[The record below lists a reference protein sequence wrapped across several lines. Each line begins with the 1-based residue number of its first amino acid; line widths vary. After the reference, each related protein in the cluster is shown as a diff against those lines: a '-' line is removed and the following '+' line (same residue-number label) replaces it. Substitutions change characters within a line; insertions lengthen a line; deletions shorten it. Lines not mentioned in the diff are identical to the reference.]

1 MRCFSIRALPLK
13 LFGFN
18 SNQHIEIVLKRV
30 QIVRHSPLEIS
41 RSKVIVVETAVVLII
56 RNLGLF
62 FYLVLSASILSLS
75 FSPLLAVVVLILGM
89 FFFHRGH
96 IGVTLIQLEFLSL
109 LTLYVILTSYYEV
122 SLKSLTLYLLFC
134 VMASEAALGLS
145 FLVIARRHR
154 AKELEKFSV

>member
-1 MRCFSIRALPLK
+1 MT
-13 LFGFN
+13 
-18 SNQHIEIVLKRV
+18 
-30 QIVRHSPLEIS
+30 
-41 RSKVIVVETAVVLII
+41 VVETAVVLTI

-62 FYLVLSASILSLS
+62 VYLVLAASVLRLS
-75 FSPLLAVVVLILGM
+75 FSPLLTVVVLILGI

-96 IGVTLIQLEFLSL
+96 IGVTLIQLEFMSL
-109 LTLYVILTSYYEV
+109 LVLYLALTNYYEI

-154 AKELEKFSV
+154 SKELEKFSL

>member
-1 MRCFSIRALPLK
+1 
-13 LFGFN
+13 
-18 SNQHIEIVLKRV
+18 
-30 QIVRHSPLEIS
+30 
-41 RSKVIVVETAVVLII
+41 VIVVETAVVLII

-75 FSPLLAVVVLILGM
+75 FSPLLTVVVLILGM